1 MALSENR
8 NGNFTSSGIVALLGN
23 GRREMTQ
30 AELDARPKKGTGSK
44 TTTIEDE
51 TILSDTALTYII
63 ECNMERRLGRSLES
77 EENARNLTYGK
88 VAEVYVSDNKLGV
101 GCNTNLSEATAHP
114 DYTFWVGSIDYT
126 KPDTAGEIKCPKTL
140 KSFCQLVDPFYI
152 GGLTGLDFMLALING
167 WEHNGVAY
175 PKHPDGKKY
184 YTQIVSNACIH
195 GKAKGEL
202 LVFVPYL
209 SEIEELREIC
219 RNWEVLEEMHKYSW
233 IINAAANELPYLKE
247 DSIYKN
253 VTAIEFEIPQA
264 DKDFLTSKV
273 IAASKLLQPF
283 S

>member
-1 MALSENR
+1 ML
-8 NGNFTSSGIVALLGN
+8 F
-23 GRREMTQ
+23 
-30 AELDARPKKGTGSK
+30 
-44 TTTIEDE
+44 
-51 TILSDTALTYII
+51 
-63 ECNMERRLGRSLES
+63 RSL
-77 EENARNLTYGK
+77 
-88 VAEVYVSDNKLGV
+88 D
-101 GCNTNLSEATAHP
+101 EATGHP
-114 DYTFWVGSIDYT
+114 NYPFWVGSIDYT
-126 KPDTAGEIKCPKTL
+126 KYDIAGEIKCPKTL

-264 DKDFLTSKV
+264 DKEFLTSKV